1 MARHLNRR
9 QALQSLAGTAA
20 LTALPAAG
28 AADRKKLPVAGV
40 VTEYRTN
47 SHADVICG
55 KILEGF
61 QQDGGPGPDLELV
74 SLYTD
79 QVPQADLSR
88 DLASKHGFRLASSI
102 EESITL
108 GTNKVQ
114 VAGVLSIGEHGNYP
128 STPDTHQQMYPR
140 KRFFDE
146 IIATFKKC
154 GSVVPVFNDKHLCY
168 NWKDA
173 RAMYDTARKMKIPFM
188 AGSSLPVAWRE
199 PQEILP
205 MGCVIE
211 EALVLGYGGLEAYG
225 FHMLE
230 TLQCMMER
238 RQGGETG
245 VRGVQAL
252 QGERAWQAQQQG
264 RWSGE
269 LFKAAAEANGQV
281 VSEDKLRASMMD
293 GNSAVYLLDY
303 RNNIKA
309 SAVMAVN
316 LGAQFCLALKLQGR
330 DKPWASWFQ
339 LEDKKPYGH
348 FAYLVRAIEEMI
360 HTGQPSYP
368 VERTL
373 LTTGILD
380 RAMHSLAADGA
391 AYRTPELAIRYRS
404 VEWPFANQAG
414 DNPYPCQ

>member
-1 MARHLNRR
+1 MSIQLNRR
-9 QALQSLAGTAA
+9 QVFKSLAATSLLA
-20 LTALPAAG
+20 TVPTAG
-28 AADRKKLPVAGV
+28 AVVRKKLPVAGV

-79 QVPQADLSR
+79 QVPQGDLSR
-88 DLASKHGFRLASSI
+88 EMARKHGFRIASTI
-102 EESITL
+102 EEAITL
-108 GTNKVQ
+108 GTSTVQ

-154 GSVVPVFNDKHLCY
+154 GRVVPVFNDKHLCY
-168 NWKDA
+168 NWRDA
-173 RAMYDTARKMKIPFM
+173 KAMYDTARKMKISFM

-199 PQEILP
+199 PQAILP
-205 MGCVIE
+205 IGSQIE
-211 EALVLGYGGLEAYG
+211 QALVLGYGGLESYG

-230 TLQCMMER
+230 TLQCMVER
-238 RQGGETG
+238 REGGETG
-245 VRGVQAL
+245 IRTVQAL

-264 RWSGE
+264 RWSGT

-281 VSEDKLRASMMD
+281 VTEEKLQASMM
-293 GNSAVYLLDY
+293 NQNAAVYLLEARD
-303 RNNIKA
+303 NVKM
-309 SAVMAVN
+309 SAVMAAN
-316 LGAQFCLALKLQGR
+316 LGAQFCLALKLRER
-330 DKPWASWFQ
+330 DEPLVSWFQ

-348 FAYLVRAIEEMI
+348 FAFLVQAIEEMV
-360 HTGQPSYP
+360 HTGHPSYP

-380 RAMHSLAADGA
+380 RAMHSLASDGT
-391 AYRTPELAIRYRS
+391 AYRTPELAIRYKP
-404 VEWPFANQAG
+404 VEWPYANQAG
-414 DNPYPCQ
+414 GNPYPCR

>member
-1 MARHLNRR
+1 MDRQLNRR
-9 QALQSLAGTAA
+9 QALQSLAGLATLSAM
-20 LTALPAAG
+20 PARG
-28 AADRKKLPVAGV
+28 ATGGRKLPVAGV

-79 QVPQADLSR
+79 QVPETDLSR
-88 DLASKHGFRLASSI
+88 DLSRKHGFRIASTI

-108 GTNKVQ
+108 GTDTVQ

-128 STPDTHQQMYPR
+128 HTPDTRQQMYPR

-154 GSVVPVFNDKHLCY
+154 NSVVPVFNDKHLCY
-168 NWKDA
+168 NWNDA
-173 RAMYDTARKMKIPFM
+173 KAMYDTARKMKIPLM

-199 PQEILP
+199 PQQVLP
-205 MGCVIE
+205 IGSVIE
-211 EALVLGYGGLEAYG
+211 EALVLGYGGLESYG

-230 TLQCMMER
+230 TLQCILER

-264 RWSGE
+264 RWSGD
-269 LFKAAAEANGQV
+269 LLKAAAEANGQV
-281 VSEDKLRASMMD
+281 LNEDKLRASLMS
-293 GNSAVYLLDY
+293 NNAAVYLMDY
-303 RNNIKA
+303 RDNVKV

-316 LGAQFCLALKLQGR
+316 LGAQFCLALKLRGR
-330 DKPWASWFQ
+330 DDPWVSWFQ

-348 FAYLVRAIEEMI
+348 FTYLVKAIEQMI
-360 HTGQPSYP
+360 HTGQASYP

-391 AYRTPELAIRYRS
+391 AYRTPELAIRYKP

-414 DNPYPCQ
+414 DNPYPCE

>member
-1 MARHLNRR
+1 MAGHLNRR
-9 QALQSLAGTAA
+9 QALQSLAATSVLA
-20 LTALPAAG
+20 TMPAAG
-28 AADRKKLPVAGV
+28 AVARKKLPVAGV
-40 VTEYRTN
+40 ITEYRTN

-79 QVPQADLSR
+79 QVPEADMSR
-88 DLASKHGFRLASSI
+88 DLARKHGFRIARTI

-108 GTNKVQ
+108 GTGTVQ

-128 STPDTHQQMYPR
+128 YTPDTHQQMYPR

-154 GSVVPVFNDKHLCY
+154 GAVVPVFNDKHLCY

-173 RAMYDTARKMKIPFM
+173 RAMYDTARKMKIPLM

-205 MGCVIE
+205 MGSVIE
-211 EALVLGYGGLEAYG
+211 EALVLGYGGLESYG

-230 TLQCMMER
+230 TLQCMVER

-245 VRGVQAL
+245 VRSVQAL

-281 VSEDKLRASMMD
+281 VKEDKLRASLMHD
-293 GNSAVYLLDY
+293 NASVYLLDY
-303 RNNIKA
+303 RDNVKM

-316 LGAQFCLALKLQGR
+316 LGAQFCLALKLKEK
-330 DKPWASWFQ
+330 DEPFVSWFQ
-339 LEDKKPYGH
+339 LEDKKPFGH
-348 FAYLVRAIEEMI
+348 FAFLVQAIEEMV
-360 HTGQPSYP
+360 HTGHPSYP

-380 RAMHSLAADGA
+380 RAMHSLAAEGV
-391 AYRTPELAIRYRS
+391 AYRTPELAIRYKP
-404 VEWPFANQAG
+404 VEWPYANQAG
-414 DNPYPCQ
+414 GNPYPCE